1 MIIAR
6 VFGLAAISA
15 VVAPGVYCQQIT
27 GTARITESHASSP
40 GTSIVL
46 VSPSGVIIAGT
57 ISRSDGQYSLQAP
70 TPGRFRVRAR
80 RIGFAPDSSDE
91 LTFTAGGELHF
102 DPVLKPLATSL
113 QAVTVEGTDRC
124 VVSPGSGAQAFR
136 LWEAVQNALS
146 ATIAASGGKQ
156 FAFRLG
162 RFERAIDPLTG
173 RIIRGSAWQMRAL
186 SSEPYYSISPDS
198 LAATGFAKAEGD
210 SSVYFAPDARTLT
223 SEVFAQTHC
232 IRSVQDPTKPEQI
245 GLGFEPVSQTTLVD
259 VGGVL
264 WLDRASGEL
273 RILEYR
279 YELPAGSRTQTISSR
294 SESAMGRIEYR
305 RLDNGG
311 WIVDRWIIRVPVQ
324 KQERNN
330 TLSSSGAGGN
340 LTVRSSRVTRTTA
353 VWEIGG
359 DVTAVLD
366 PSDPGFAQQSEVGDL
381 RGTVTVGP
389 NHVGMPKVELEVAST
404 STRTQPRRQTTGPDG
419 LFAFDSLP
427 EGEYILTAA
436 APAFDTLN
444 TLVAPVPLRI
454 SPNTQQTVTI
464 TVPSAEE
471 GRAAL
476 CPAKNSADA
485 IIVHGLVT
493 DSATGQPAI
502 GARVDAYWLTG
513 AMRSTIGL
521 SASAHERVTLTDR
534 SGKYVFCR
542 MEPTTRLLLT
552 ASLGLRKS
560 RRAPSITLAEGS
572 MRLANLQIPR

>member
-1 MIIAR
+1 MTITY
-6 VFGLAAISA
+6 VFGLAAICA
-15 VVAPGVYCQQIT
+15 VVAPAVYSQQVT
-27 GTARITESHASSP
+27 GTARVTESNAGSP

-57 ISRSDGQYSLQAP
+57 LSRSDGRYLLHAP
-70 TPGRFRVRAR
+70 TAGRFRVRAR

-102 DPVLKPLATSL
+102 DPVLKPLTTSL
-113 QAVTVEGTDRC
+113 QAVSVEGTDRC
-124 VVSPGSGAQAFR
+124 VLSPGSGDQAFR

-162 RFERAIDPLTG
+162 RFEREIDPVTG
-173 RIIRGSAWQMRAL
+173 RIIHGSAWQMRAL
-186 SSEPYYSISPDS
+186 SSEPYHSISPDS
-198 LAATGFAKAEGD
+198 LAATGFAKAVGD

-232 IRSVQDPTKPEQI
+232 MRSIQDPAKPEQI
-245 GLGFEPVSQTTLVD
+245 GLGFEPVSHTTLVD
-259 VGGVL
+259 VGGAL

-273 RILEYR
+273 RTLDYR
-279 YELPAGSRTQTISSR
+279 YEQSGSSRTQAIFSR
-294 SESAMGRIEYR
+294 SESATGRIEYR
-305 RLDNGG
+305 RLNNGG
-311 WIVDRWIIRVPVQ
+311 WIVDRWIIRVPVR
-324 KQERNN
+324 KEERNN

-353 VWEIGG
+353 IWEIGG

-366 PSDPGFAQQSEVGDL
+366 PSDSGFSQQSEVGDL
-381 RGTVTVGP
+381 RGSVTVGP
-389 NHVGMPKVELEVAST
+389 NHVGVPGVEIKIAST
-404 STRTQPRRQTTGPDG
+404 STSAQQRRRLTDTDG

-444 TLVAPVPLRI
+444 TPVAPVSLRI
-454 SPNTQQTVTI
+454 GPNTQQTVTI
-464 TVPSAEE
+464 AVPSAEE

-476 CPAKNSADA
+476 CPEGNSRDA
-485 IIVHGLVT
+485 IIVHGVVT
-493 DSATGQPAI
+493 DSTTGQPAI
-502 GARVDAYWLTG
+502 GARVDAYWLTE
-513 AMRSTIGL
+513 AVRSTRGL
-521 SASAHERVTLTDR
+521 SANAHERITLTDR
-534 SGKYVFCR
+534 SGKYVFCG
-542 MEPTTRLLLT
+542 MQPTTRLLLT
-552 ASLGLRKS
+552 ASVGLRKS